1 MKKIKISDIILL
13 ILTCLTI
20 LYLLNSVL
28 ITKQILVYTKLFL
41 EKLFPASFI
50 FFTLSF
56 LLIEYN
62 AVELLTKILNK
73 SGASIYVTIMSMIS
87 GFPSGSIYT
96 AKLLQQKQITENTAN
111 YLIKFTHFPNPI
123 FILGPVSLLFSKK
136 IYTYKILIS
145 IVLAN
150 LIIALFTK
158 PKQTEEI
165 KLIHKNK
172 QNFPQILTKAILSSL
187 KTIILI
193 YGTSIFLYLIITII
207 NHYLKMPL
215 IIYILLNG
223 IFDLTN
229 GVFLTSLIS
238 IENIKGIIIIFF
250 FAVGGISVHMQ
261 SKSIIAD
268 TKIKYKNFLIGRL
281 LQVILSITI
290 FLWIINW

>member
-96 AKLLQQKQITENTAN
+96 AKLLQQK
-111 YLIKFTHFPNPI
+111 
-123 FILGPVSLLFSKK
+123 
-136 IYTYKILIS
+136 
-145 IVLAN
+145 
-150 LIIALFTK
+150 
-158 PKQTEEI
+158 
-165 KLIHKNK
+165 
-172 QNFPQILTKAILSSL
+172 
-187 KTIILI
+187 
-193 YGTSIFLYLIITII
+193 
-207 NHYLKMPL
+207 
-215 IIYILLNG
+215 
-223 IFDLTN
+223 
-229 GVFLTSLIS
+229 
-238 IENIKGIIIIFF
+238 
-250 FAVGGISVHMQ
+250 
-261 SKSIIAD
+261 
-268 TKIKYKNFLIGRL
+268 
-281 LQVILSITI
+281 
-290 FLWIINW
+290 